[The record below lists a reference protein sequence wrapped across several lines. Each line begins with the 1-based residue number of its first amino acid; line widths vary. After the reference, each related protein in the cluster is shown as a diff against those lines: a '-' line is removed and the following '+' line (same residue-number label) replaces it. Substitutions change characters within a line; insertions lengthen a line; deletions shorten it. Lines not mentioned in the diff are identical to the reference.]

1 MTYALLYHDIATPDK
16 RDATGFPGATAA
28 PYKLTPGDFAAHL
41 EALARAGA
49 GIGLIDAGEVPQA
62 ALTFDD
68 GGASALEAAAAL
80 EARGWRGHFFV
91 TTGRVGTPGF
101 LDADGV
107 RQLHARGHV
116 VGSHS
121 HTHPTYMGRLAEDEL
136 LAEWTTS
143 RELLADILGELPS
156 TASVPGGFLSRGV
169 IEQAAK
175 AGYRLL
181 MTSEPSA
188 RLRRHGEMAVLGRFG
203 IWASTPPEQA
213 GRYATG
219 SRAARGRLW
228 VTWQAK
234 TVAKHISPGTYER
247 LRRARAR
254 RD

>member
-1 MTYALLYHDIATPDK
+1 MTFALLYHDIATPER
-16 RDATGFPGATAA
+16 RDATGFPGPLAA
-28 PYKLTPGDFAAHL
+28 PYKLTPEAFAAHL
-41 EALARAGA
+41 DELARAGA
-49 GIGLIDAGEVPQA
+49 GIGLVEPGPGPQA

-68 GGASALEAAAAL
+68 GGASALETAAAL
-80 EARGWRGHFFV
+80 EQRGWRGHFFV

-101 LDADGV
+101 LDAEGV
-107 RQLHARGHV
+107 RQLRARGHV

-121 HTHPTYMGRLAEDEL
+121 HTHPTYMGRLADDEL

-143 RELLADILGELPS
+143 RELLSDILGDPPS
-156 TASVPGGFLSRGV
+156 MASVPGGFLSRGV

-175 AGYRLL
+175 AGYGLL

-188 RLRRHGEMAVLGRFG
+188 RLRRHGNMAVLGRFG

-234 TVAKHISPGTYER
+234 TVAKHISPGTYEW
-247 LRRARAR
+247 LRQARAR